1 MSQPATTPSEGLAK
15 ALTLTDA
22 ILLLVG
28 GVIGSGIFLTAGQ
41 IAASV
46 KRVDAFILIWV
57 AGGLISLLACLSVAE
72 LGGMFPTSGSQF
84 VFLRAAYGELPAF
97 LYGWITVAAG
107 QTGAA
112 AAIAVGFATY
122 LGSLLPPVAP
132 YTKAVA
138 ISAIALVTVINIL
151 GVKQG
156 SLLVNVATWTK
167 YAGMAALVVFGF
179 VAGKGSATHFAQRLP
194 EAPTGSQL
202 AIAFGLAMISVL
214 FAYEGWSYVT
224 WVAGEMKNGARDV
237 PKALIIGIS
246 AVIVIYLLMNAVYVY
261 ALPLNSIIE
270 SKAIVREAGAALF
283 SPPVGAALAAMV
295 VISTFGAL
303 SSAILATARLAYAMA
318 RDGVLFPALAY
329 VHPRYQTPIASL
341 IALAGWTAAIALSG
355 TFSQLLTLSIFMMI
369 LGYIASVGALFVLRR
384 KLPHHPRP
392 YRCIGYP
399 LVPAIYL
406 LVAGAWVINT
416 VVSLPRESLSG
427 LVIAVVGMPF
437 YVHWTRARRPV

>member
-1 MSQPATTPSEGLAK
+1 MSQPATTHSDGLAK

-22 ILLLVG
+22 VLLLVG

-41 IAASV
+41 IAVSV

-57 AGGLISLLACLSVAE
+57 AGGVISLLACLSVAE

-84 VFLRAAYGELPAF
+84 VFLREAYGELPAF

-122 LGSLLPPVAP
+122 LASLLPVLVP

-138 ISAIALVTVINIL
+138 IGAIALVTVINIF
-151 GVKQG
+151 GVKRG
-156 SLLVNVATWTK
+156 AVLVNVATWAK

-179 VAGKGSATHFAQRLP
+179 MFGKGSTAHFTQRLP
-194 EAPTGSQL
+194 DAPAGSQL
-202 AIAFGLAMISVL
+202 AMAFGLAMISVL

-261 ALPLNSIIE
+261 ALPLSAISQ

-283 SPPVGAALAAMV
+283 SPRVGAALAAMV
-295 VISTFGAL
+295 VVSTFGAL

-318 RDGVLFPALAY
+318 RDGALFPALAY
-329 VHPRYQTPIASL
+329 VHPRYQTPVTSL
-341 IALAGWTAAIALSG
+341 VALAAWAAAIALSG
-355 TFSQLLTLSIFMMI
+355 TFGQLLTFSVFMMI

-384 KLPHHPRP
+384 KLPDHPRP
-392 YRCIGYP
+392 YRCVGYP
-399 LVPAIYL
+399 FVPVLYL
-406 LVAGAWVINT
+406 LVAGAWVMNT
-416 VVSLPRESLSG
+416 IVTSPRESLSG
-427 LVIAVVGMPF
+427 VLIALLGIPGYLF
-437 YVHWTRARRPV
+437 WTRTRRAA

>member
-1 MSQPATTPSEGLAK
+1 MSQPATTPSVGLAK

-22 ILLLVG
+22 VLLLVG

-41 IAASV
+41 IAVSV

-84 VFLRAAYGELPAF
+84 VFLREAYGELPAF

-122 LGSLLPPVAP
+122 LGSLVPAVAP

-138 ISAIALVTVINIL
+138 ISAIALVTVINIF

-156 SLLVNVATWTK
+156 SVLVNIATWTK

-179 VAGKGSATHFAQRLP
+179 ALGKGSTAHFSQQLP
-194 EAPTGSQL
+194 DAPAGSQL
-202 AIAFGLAMISVL
+202 AMAFGLAMISVL

-261 ALPLNSIIE
+261 ALPLSAISQ

-283 SPPVGAALAAMV
+283 SPRVGAALAAMV
-295 VISTFGAL
+295 LVSTFGAL

-329 VHPRYQTPIASL
+329 VHPRYQTPVTSL
-341 IALAGWTAAIALSG
+341 VALAAWAAAIALSG
-355 TFSQLLTLSIFMMI
+355 TFGQLLTFSVFMMI

-384 KLPHHPRP
+384 KLPDHPRP

-399 LVPAIYL
+399 FVPVLYL

-416 VVSLPRESLSG
+416 VVTSPRESMSG
-427 LVIAVVGMPF
+427 VVIAVLGIPGYLF
-437 YVHWTRARRPV
+437 WTRKRRAA